1 MSITQT
7 ASLFG
12 EEPISTQANTHS
24 SRHAPL
30 AERLRPRSFAEVIG
44 QRHLLAEGAP
54 LQVFARQGVFP
65 SLIFWGPPGTG
76 KTTLALLIAE
86 ASGADVVRLSA
97 VEAGVKEVR
106 EALARAEQRLRQSLG
121 QNKQTVMFIDEIHRF
136 NKNQQD
142 ALLHAVEQ
150 GTITLIGATTENP
163 SFEVNSA
170 LLSRCRVYTLHSLTN
185 TELHLLA
192 GKAVSFLATE
202 TGRDIRF
209 EEPSEGVFDVLT
221 RLSGGD
227 ARSLLNTLESAVML
241 VLGQEADKQ
250 IDKQIGKQADT
261 LVLTQASIEAAL
273 QQKTPRYDKK
283 GEGHYD
289 TISAFIKS
297 LRGSDPD
304 AALFWL
310 AVMLEAGE
318 DARFI
323 ARRMVVFASEDIG
336 NAAHEAL
343 PLALAVFQAV
353 DVIGMPEA
361 RINLAQGVTFLASC
375 PKSNASYVAV
385 EQALRDVRNG
395 ANTSVP
401 LHLRNAPTRFMKNEG
416 YGREYQY
423 PHDFEGHFVEAR
435 YFPDATE
442 DSPYKEATYYRPSS
456 MGREQAIKQ
465 RLETLRAE
473 RYDS

>member
-1 MSITQT
+1 MDTLFSNEEFGFPAQT
-7 ASLFG
+7 HTPKSA
-12 EEPISTQANTHS
+12 PKHV
-24 SRHAPL
+24 PL
-30 AERLRPRSFAEVIG
+30 AEKMRPKTFDDIIG

-54 LQVFARQGVFP
+54 LHVFAKHGVFP
-65 SLIFWGPPGTG
+65 SMIFWGPPGTG

-97 VEAGVKEVR
+97 VESGVKDVR
-106 EALARAEQRLRQSLG
+106 EALAKAEQRLRLG
-121 QNKQTVMFIDEIHRF
+121 ASTLLFIDEIHRF

-170 LLSRCRVYTLHSLTN
+170 LLSRCRVYTLHALTED
-185 TELHLLA
+185 ELLLLA
-192 GKAVSFLATE
+192 QKALQNLAE
-202 TGRDIRF
+202 KF
-209 EEPSEGVFDVLT
+209 EKEIDTTSSPTLLT
-221 RLSGGD
+221 TLTYRAGGD
-227 ARSLLNTLESAVML
+227 ARSLLNTLESSV
-241 VLGQEADKQ
+241 
-250 IDKQIGKQADT
+250 T
-261 LVLTQASIEAAL
+261 LASSEYEAAPRIHLTHAHLEAVL
-273 QQKTPRYDKK
+273 QQRTPHYDKS

-310 AVMLEAGE
+310 AVMIEAGE

-336 NAAHEAL
+336 NASHEAL
-343 PLALAVFQAV
+343 SVAMAVFQAV

-385 EQALRDVRNG
+385 QRALRDVRNG
-395 ANTSVP
+395 ADTTVP
-401 LHLRNAPTRFMKNEG
+401 LHLRNAPTTLMKSEG
-416 YGREYQY
+416 YGKEYKY

-435 YFPDATE
+435 YFPEKTE
-442 DSPYKEATYYRPSS
+442 ERAYYKPST

-465 RLETLRAE
+465 RLETLRPD
-473 RYDS
+473 RYS